1 MLNIIRNIVKS
12 IFGKI
17 LLLIMVASFAV
28 WGMGDLLRSGESGLV
43 AKVGS
48 QKITINDFYSQ
59 FQNKL
64 AQFNSTLDK
73 KITEQEA
80 HEQQITYL
88 VLNEMVYSKLI
99 QEFAKKND
107 IYLSDTLIKKII
119 TSIPQFQ
126 DSNGN
131 FNKVLY
137 ENSLLSSFND
147 EFELVGEISNV
158 FLNQLVFE
166 NFSIPKPLNEKV
178 IDIFYNYEAETRD
191 VVYFNLDKN
200 IDINIDASDGNIRS
214 FYNDHIDNYQ
224 VNREIRFDF
233 IKISQNDFMGQVKIN
248 EVDISDYYNENLFN
262 YVEAETRSIEIIN
275 VKDIELANKILP
287 LLKNNSDKLK
297 KILDENNLVKSELD
311 NVSFNDFD
319 EQLSSVIFDLNE
331 GVAAKPITV
340 DGLGVFIVTVN
351 KINKSKTITIDEA
364 KDNII
369 KLLEI
374 ENSYQTYIANIDL
387 IDELNLTGIDI
398 EEIATELNIK
408 LQEGIISNF
417 RDQLNEENLRM
428 LSSAEVGYQSDL
440 IIDNNDVGLLIK
452 IIDITDA
459 YIEPLENIKEKVL
472 RDLKAKKVNTY
483 LSDLITS
490 LELKYKYI
498 DMATFEAYAK
508 KNNLKLSEV
517 KNLKRN
523 ESDLFKQ
530 ETLDSIFKLSNES
543 SLGFRDLNNNYGLVF
558 INRINPSDNLIHG
571 NDKQK
576 LILNVQASFNQSME
590 NIIKKKLS
598 DDIEY
603 ELYIKNINNLFL

>member
-233 IKISQNDFMGQVKIN
+233 IKISQNDFN
-248 EVDISDYYNENLFN
+248 HL
-262 YVEAETRSIEIIN
+262 
-275 VKDIELANKILP
+275 
-287 LLKNNSDKLK
+287 
-297 KILDENNLVKSELD
+297 
-311 NVSFNDFD
+311 
-319 EQLSSVIFDLNE
+319 
-331 GVAAKPITV
+331 
-340 DGLGVFIVTVN
+340 
-351 KINKSKTITIDEA
+351 
-364 KDNII
+364 
-369 KLLEI
+369 
-374 ENSYQTYIANIDL
+374 
-387 IDELNLTGIDI
+387 
-398 EEIATELNIK
+398 
-408 LQEGIISNF
+408 
-417 RDQLNEENLRM
+417 
-428 LSSAEVGYQSDL
+428 
-440 IIDNNDVGLLIK
+440 
-452 IIDITDA
+452 
-459 YIEPLENIKEKVL
+459 
-472 RDLKAKKVNTY
+472 
-483 LSDLITS
+483 
-490 LELKYKYI
+490 
-498 DMATFEAYAK
+498 
-508 KNNLKLSEV
+508 
-517 KNLKRN
+517 
-523 ESDLFKQ
+523 
-530 ETLDSIFKLSNES
+530 
-543 SLGFRDLNNNYGLVF
+543 
-558 INRINPSDNLIHG
+558 
-571 NDKQK
+571 
-576 LILNVQASFNQSME
+576 
-590 NIIKKKLS
+590 
-598 DDIEY
+598 
-603 ELYIKNINNLFL
+603 